1 MRPYATNQ
9 KKGADLMFGRMLI
22 GLKTYFEVFNMAVDV
37 MILILFL
44 PTVIKIKLNIKVCNY
59 L

>member
-22 GLKTYFEVFNMAVDV
+22 GLKTYFEVFNMAVDDFDFV
-37 MILILFL
+37 FI
-44 PTVIKIKLNIKVCNY
+44 NSY
-59 L
+59 